1 MGDRRDGALRVF
13 CLCLIVF
20 QNCSL
25 ILVTS
30 YSRQRHLEPAYLPS
44 VAVFLAEV
52 LKLAASLVL
61 LALESPG
68 GLGDALRRSVALL
81 RETPLETAQF
91 AVPAL
96 AYTLQNNLWYYA
108 LTNLEPV
115 TAAVTS
121 QLKVITTAVA
131 SVVMLGRQLS
141 RWQWCALVLLMGGMV
156 VMQLKNTSLNEPT
169 RAAAAAAAATTS
181 PEQRRVP
188 QNTTSG
194 AVAMLG
200 STMLSAYAGVYIE
213 RLFKTVKKTLW
224 LQSVQLSIFSLPI
237 SAGCMLA
244 FDHEA
249 ARARTLLVGFRPVVW
264 LAISLSALGGIAVSM
279 ALKYA
284 DNIQKT
290 FAVGISIVLNCALS
304 VAFLGVA
311 LHGRTI
317 AGVAMVVGSTVWFNR
332 AAPSSGGSGSGGH
345 ERRDTADDDDVVDL
359 EETDGGGCGGGG
371 GGYREVALDHDDGA
385 CSDEEKETSGL
396 VRTGG
401 GT

>member
-1 MGDRRDGALRVF
+1 MGEGRDGPLRAF

-30 YSRQRHLEPAYLPS
+30 YSRHLEPAYLPS

-68 GLGDALRRSVALL
+68 GLAEALRRSVALL

-108 LTNLEPV
+108 LTNLDPV

-131 SVVMLGRQLS
+131 SVVMLGRKLS
-141 RWQWCALVLLMGGMV
+141 RWQWCALVLLMSGMV

-169 RAAAAAAAATTS
+169 KAAQPLEMRRA
-181 PEQRRVP
+181 P
-188 QNTTSG
+188 QSTTSG

-224 LQSVQLSIFSLPI
+224 LQSVQLSIFSLPV

-244 FDHEA
+244 FDHQA
-249 ARARTLLVGFRPVVW
+249 ARERTLLVGFRPVVW
-264 LAISLSALGGIAVSM
+264 LAIALSALGGIAVSM

-304 VAFLGVA
+304 AAFLGVA
-311 LHGRTI
+311 MHGRTV
-317 AGVAMVVGSTVWFNR
+317 AGVAMVVGSTIWFNR
-332 AAPSSGGSGSGGH
+332 AGEPSSSRD
-345 ERRDTADDDDVVDL
+345 RRATDDVIDL
-359 EETDGGGCGGGG
+359 EETDGS
-371 GGYREVALDHDDGA
+371 GGYREVALDHEDGA
-385 CSDEEKETSGL
+385 SEEEKETSGL
-396 VRTGG
+396 VRTGA
-401 GT
+401 T